1 MKMTLQQRPTKGR
14 ERATGPFR
22 RAFQAGKTNA
32 RAPKLEQARGPAGL
46 QSNKQRGTRR
56 EQ

>member
-46 QSNKQRGTRR
+46 QRNKQGGTRR